1 MMNDEWRLM
10 MLGVTDAII
19 FEAMFQNWRSEVVGY
34 EAKADGFDRWL
45 RRIFVTKLQLQT
57 EGALA

>member
-10 MLGVTDAII
+10 MLGVTDAILL
-19 FEAMFQNWRSEVVGY
+19 EAMFQSWRSVVVGH
-34 EAKADGFDRWL
+34 EAEADGFDRWL